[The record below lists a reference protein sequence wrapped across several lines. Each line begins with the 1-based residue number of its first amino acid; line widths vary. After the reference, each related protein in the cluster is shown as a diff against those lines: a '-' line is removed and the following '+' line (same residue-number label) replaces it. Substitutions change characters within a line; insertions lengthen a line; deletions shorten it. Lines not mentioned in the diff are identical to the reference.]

1 MAQRFRHSSLT
12 DRVRSPHH
20 CVYLPARGG
29 QGSLGEASMPRS
41 LSALP
46 LLLFLLAPIARA
58 DQASLP
64 GCEAPSALRK
74 AIKNQLESKE
84 FRHLYFQLREERQQ
98 RVLSE
103 LF

>member
-1 MAQRFRHSSLT
+1 
-12 DRVRSPHH
+12 
-20 CVYLPARGG
+20 
-29 QGSLGEASMPRS
+29 MPRS

-103 LF
+103 TLYEISTRDGSLSSMDF